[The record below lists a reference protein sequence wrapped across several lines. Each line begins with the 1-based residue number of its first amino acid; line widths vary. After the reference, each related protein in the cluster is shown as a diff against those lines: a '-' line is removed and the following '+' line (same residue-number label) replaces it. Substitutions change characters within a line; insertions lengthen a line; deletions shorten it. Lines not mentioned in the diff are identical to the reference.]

1 MNATYVG
8 FFPAKDMSGYG
19 PAGRGAIIHQRIPS
33 ERIPTERIP
42 SERIPSE
49 RIFVPPI
56 YTLKID
62 HLSNL
67 LRRMN
72 IMGAMLVK
80 MAVFLR

>member
-1 MNATYVG
+1 MG
-8 FFPAKDMSGYG
+8 FLPAKDMSGYG
-19 PAGRGAIIHQRIPS
+19 PAGRGAIIPEKNPPKIPS
-33 ERIPTERIP
+33 ERM
-42 SERIPSE
+42 
-49 RIFVPPI
+49 FVPPI

-80 MAVFLR
+80 MAVFLNVFNVFLK

>member
-1 MNATYVG
+1 MG
-8 FFPAKDMSGYG
+8 FLPAKDMSGYG
-19 PAGRGAIIHQRIPS
+19 PPGRGAIIPQRIPPEIHPNDS
-33 ERIPTERIP
+33 PKI
-42 SERIPSE
+42 
-49 RIFVPPI
+49 IFVPPI

-72 IMGAMLVK
+72 IMEAMLVK

>member
-1 MNATYVG
+1 MG
-8 FFPAKDMSGYG
+8 FLPAKDMSGYG
-19 PAGRGAIIHQRIPS
+19 PAGRGAIIPQRIFPES
-33 ERIPTERIP
+33 
-42 SERIPSE
+42 
-49 RIFVPPI
+49 IFVPPI